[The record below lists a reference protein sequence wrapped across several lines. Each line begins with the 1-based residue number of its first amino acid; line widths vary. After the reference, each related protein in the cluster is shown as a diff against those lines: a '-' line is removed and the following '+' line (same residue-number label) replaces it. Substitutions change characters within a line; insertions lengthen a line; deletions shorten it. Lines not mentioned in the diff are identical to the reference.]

1 MLSIELS
8 INIIVLACIILTAG
22 FIGYKLRGRQLSQSR
37 SKIEELEREILSN
50 YAEILNLEKENT
62 SMESKLQDIQSPVI
76 PIKTA
81 MKDELAENEKFPDVS
96 LRKKLLSRENLLQQ
110 QSVANK

>member
-8 INIIVLACIILTAG
+8 INIFVLASIV
-22 FIGYKLRGRQLSQSR
+22 IGAALISFLFRARQISR
-37 SKIEELEREILSN
+37 CRHKIEELEREILNN

-76 PIKTA
+76 A
-81 MKDELAENEKFPDVS
+81 MKSSIKEEAADGEKFPDVAT
-96 LRKKLLSRENLLQQ
+96 RKKLLSRENLLKQ
-110 QSVANK
+110 QSAAGK

>member
-8 INIIVLACIILTAG
+8 INIFLLASVVVGAALIGFALRAG
-22 FIGYKLRGRQLSQSR
+22 QIAKCRN
-37 SKIEELEREILSN
+37 KIEQLEREILNN

-76 PIKTA
+76 A
-81 MKDELAENEKFPDVS
+81 MKGIKEESVEGEKFPDMAT
-96 LRKKLLSRENLLQQ
+96 RKKLLSRENLLKQ
-110 QSVANK
+110 QSVASK

>member
-1 MLSIELS
+1 MLSIDLS
-8 INIIVLACIILTAG
+8 INILVFACLLLAAG
-22 FIGYKLRGRQLSQSR
+22 FIGFRLRGSQLSKSR
-37 SKIEELEREILSN
+37 SKIDELEREILNN

-76 PIKTA
+76 PIKTGI
-81 MKDELAENEKFPDVS
+81 KDEQIEGEKFPDVS

>member
-8 INIIVLACIILTAG
+8 INILLLASIVVGAALIGFALRAG
-22 FIGYKLRGRQLSQSR
+22 QIAKCRN
-37 SKIEELEREILSN
+37 KIEQLEREILNN

-76 PIKTA
+76 A
-81 MKDELAENEKFPDVS
+81 MKSNIKEESVEGEKFPDVAT
-96 LRKKLLSRENLLQQ
+96 RKKLLSRENLLKQ
-110 QSVANK
+110 QSVASK